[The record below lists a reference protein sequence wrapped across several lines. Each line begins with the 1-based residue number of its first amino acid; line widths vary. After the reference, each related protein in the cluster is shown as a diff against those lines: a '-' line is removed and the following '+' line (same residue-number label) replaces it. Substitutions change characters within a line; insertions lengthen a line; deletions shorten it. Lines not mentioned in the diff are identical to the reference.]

1 MLKRRRTNLRRCE
14 TSTGG
19 AAEIHD
25 EEHEIY
31 VDRTTLVVD
40 PTIGREATLYAGAVE
55 IGAAVQ
61 VGEMSVTLYVHN
73 SHRNLLRLR
82 GVGW

>member
-19 AAEIHD
+19 AAEVHD
-25 EEHEIY
+25 EEREIY
-31 VDRTTLVVD
+31 MERTTQAVD
-40 PTIGREATLYAGAVE
+40 PTIESEATQYAGAVE

-61 VGEMSVTLYVHN
+61 VGELSVVIIR
-73 SHRNLLRLR
+73 SQRA
-82 GVGW
+82 